1 MGKLRT
7 LLRERDPRLSLA
19 ALWLALAAWPALAP
33 NDYLLSLGGTLLIN
47 IVLISSL
54 DLLVGWT
61 GLVSLAHG
69 AFFGIGAYTSGI
81 LSTAAGWSPWLGTLA
96 AMGAGAFAALL
107 IGLPTLRL
115 RGHAFAMATL
125 GFNAIVSTVLTG
137 WVSLTGGPNGL
148 IGVPAYPLAS
158 FTLDTPAGFY
168 PLAWLASGLAMLAL
182 FDLAHSRQGRSLR
195 AIASSDIAA
204 EGSGVPVFRYK
215 LAAFALACALAA
227 LAGALYVH
235 QNNFASPDTFSFS
248 TSVLLLVMVF
258 VGGAGR
264 RFGPVFGALVCTLLP
279 ELLHRFDNVE
289 TLVVGIAMIVV
300 VGYAPGGIAQSLARF
315 VRRLRSHRT
324 APNRESMP

>member
-1 MGKLRT
+1 MNKLRILPDT
-7 LLRERDPRLSLA
+7 HDQRLSLA
-19 ALWLALAAWPALAP
+19 ALWLAMAAWPALAA
-33 NDYLLSLGGTLLIN
+33 NDYLLSIGSTLLIN
-47 IVLISSL
+47 IILVASL
-54 DLLVGWT
+54 DLLVGST
-61 GLVSLAHG
+61 GIVSLAHG

-81 LSTAAGWSPWLGTLA
+81 LSTVAGCSPWLGTLA
-96 AMGAGAFAALL
+96 AVGAGIFAALL

-125 GFNAIVSTVLTG
+125 GFNAIVTTVLTG

-148 IGVPAYPLAS
+148 IGVPAYTLVS
-158 FTLDTPAGFY
+158 FPLDTPTRFY
-168 PLAWLASGLAMLAL
+168 PIAWFASGLAMLAL
-182 FDLAHSRQGRSLR
+182 FNLARSRQGRSLR
-195 AIASSDIAA
+195 ALASSDIAA
-204 EGSGVPVFRYK
+204 AGSGIPVFRYK

-248 TSVLLLVMVF
+248 TSVLLLVMVW

-264 RFGPVFGALVCTLLP
+264 RFGPVFGALVYTLLP

-300 VGYAPGGIAQSLARF
+300 VGFAPGGIAQSLSRSAS
-315 VRRLRSHRT
+315 RLRGNRK
-324 APNRESMP
+324 APSRESMP